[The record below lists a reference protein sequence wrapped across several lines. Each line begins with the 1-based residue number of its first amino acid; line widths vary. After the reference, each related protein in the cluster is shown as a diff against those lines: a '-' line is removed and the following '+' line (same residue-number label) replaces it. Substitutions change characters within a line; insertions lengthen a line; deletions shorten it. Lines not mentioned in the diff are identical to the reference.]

1 MRCARDFEQTLVHV
15 QNVSEVYYCP
25 YGGRHIGN
33 SEVDDV
39 IMLFLVTAIRGAFPD

>member
-1 MRCARDFEQTLVHV
+1 MRFGVKRDVREISALAHV
-15 QNVSEVYYCP
+15 QNVYEVYYRP

-39 IMLFLVTAIRGAFPD
+39 IMLF